1 MIPKIMAPRRDGRSS
16 FQRLE
21 QYLTV
26 EQKHG
31 SREWIARGPVMLSA
45 NIFSLESAAKE
56 MRAAAA
62 QNPLVESPVMHF
74 QTAWPPGERP
84 TETQWRSCAERMIQE
99 LGFGEHQY
107 LIAAHDDKEH
117 FHVHV
122 MLNRVHPE
130 TAKAHNPRLSRLTLH
145 RVARELE
152 HEFGWA
158 ETDGL
163 YRWDRQRNQAVRNT
177 KEELEAI
184 RDRREQTLG
193 KTPQQMSSQDHF
205 REESS
210 LKVFAAKQ
218 PAATIRKL
226 LAGEANWQRFH
237 QALSRHGLA
246 IYKAEQGGYTVG
258 VDGSEVR
265 VKASDVFRFAFS
277 GKEARSRTEAKLGP
291 YEPARPL
298 EPSWAKTQTGAPRT
312 QHRLGLATMPV
323 SAQARVDRIM
333 LQEITHGTPGH
344 RAGVQLVVRP
354 AALPEAGRQ
363 NKTASV
369 AQTPAERRKEW
380 LDREAEASRL
390 RRLQQIE
397 KRAGERQDLK
407 REFQLF
413 RSEEKAVLHQHVLM
427 ATARRSEL
435 KAGLKHDKATIRGLD
450 VPWQI
455 KQAMQSVLTMEL
467 LVNRQKLN
475 LELMEERR
483 QIPQTSFQ
491 PWVEQR
497 AAGGDTRAIAQMRGW
512 HYQDSRNLRKI
523 DRGIGKAMG
532 ELRTA
537 PTAAVDRH
545 AQADWQVMC
554 NERLREMKEQA
565 AFHEAVDGMRWK
577 ADSRTGELIYN
588 VKGIDALID
597 RGKLITVL
605 TIDRNATRVA
615 LQMAIHKYGG
625 RIDAKGTAKWKDQ
638 LIEAAVQ
645 DKARVVFTDP
655 ELQQRFI
662 SAWKLTYRPKQHAE
676 PDLANAEAQFR
687 RLEAEHIARYGY
699 GVEPVQ
705 ADSLIAKRMA
715 SGGISEGQIAE
726 VLRRHSCHE
735 TGRGTPVHAA
745 YSARIASEATA
756 QTKKQMSSKAQGI
769 ARSIER

>member
-21 QYLTV
+21 RYLTV
-26 EQKHG
+26 EQKPG
-31 SREWIARGPVMLSA
+31 SREWIERGPVLLSA

-62 QNPLVESPVMHF
+62 QNLLVESPVMHF

-84 TETQWRSCAERMIQE
+84 TEAQWQSCAERMIQA

-107 LIAAHDDKEH
+107 LIAAHDDKER

-130 TAKAHNPRLSRLTLH
+130 TAKAHNPRLSRLILH
-145 RVARELE
+145 RVAREQE
-152 HEFGWA
+152 HEFGWS

-184 RDRREQTLG
+184 RDRREQSLG
-193 KTPQQMSSQDHF
+193 KMPQQMSNQDHF
-205 REESS
+205 RDEPS

-218 PAATIRKL
+218 PAATLRKL
-226 LAGEANWQRFH
+226 LAGEANWQRVH
-237 QALSRHGLA
+237 HALSLHGLTM
-246 IYKAEQGGYTVG
+246 YKAEKGGYTVG
-258 VDGSEVR
+258 VEGSEVR

-291 YEPARPL
+291 YETARKL
-298 EPSWAKTQTGAPRT
+298 ETSRPKTQTEVLHI
-312 QHRLGLATMPV
+312 QHRPRLATMPV
-323 SAQARVDRIM
+323 SAPARVDRIV
-333 LQEITHGTPGH
+333 LQEITCGTPGH
-344 RAGVQLVVRP
+344 RAGVQLLVRS
-354 AALPEAGRQ
+354 AALPEAVRQ
-363 NKTASV
+363 NKTAAA
-369 AQTPAERRKEW
+369 AQTPADRRQEW
-380 LDREAEASRL
+380 PDREAEARRL

-397 KRAGERQDLK
+397 KRVIERQGLK
-407 REFQLF
+407 REFQVF
-413 RSEEKAVLHQHVLM
+413 RLGEKTVLHQQVLV
-427 ATARRSEL
+427 AKARRSDL
-435 KAGLKHDKATIRGLD
+435 QAGLKHDKATIRGLD
-450 VPWQI
+450 IPWQI
-455 KQAMQSVLTMEL
+455 KQAMRSVLTMEL
-467 LVNRQKLN
+467 LVNKQKLN
-475 LELMEERR
+475 LELMKECR
-483 QIPQTSFQ
+483 QVPQTSFQ
-491 PWVEQR
+491 QWVEER

-532 ELRTA
+532 ALSVA

-577 ADSRTGELIYN
+577 ADNRTGELTYN
-588 VKGIDALID
+588 LKGIDALID

-605 TIDRNATRVA
+605 TLDRNATRVA

-625 RIDAKGTAKWKDQ
+625 RIDARGTGEWKNQ

-645 DKARVVFTDP
+645 DKVRVVFTNPD
-655 ELQQRFI
+655 LQQRFI
-662 SAWKLTYRPKQHAE
+662 SAWKLANRPEQHAE
-676 PDLANAEAQFR
+676 PDLANAEARFR
-687 RLEAEHIARYGY
+687 RLEAEHVARYGY
-699 GVEPVQ
+699 GVEPTKV
-705 ADSLIAKRMA
+705 DSLIAKKMA
-715 SGGISEGQIAE
+715 TGGTSEGQIAE
-726 VLRRHSCHE
+726 VLRRHSCHGA
-735 TGRGTPVHAA
+735 GRGTPVHTA
-745 YSARIASEATA
+745 YCGRIAAEAIV
-756 QTKKQMSSKAQGI
+756 QTQEQVPSKDQGI
-769 ARSIER
+769 ARGMER